1 VEPVR
6 GNDPGPTLWRHRN
19 FLLLWGGQTVSEMG
33 SAVTQ
38 LALPLIAVVVLGA
51 STFEVGLL
59 TAAASC
65 LSCWPSRAGWSRC
78 S

>member
-1 VEPVR
+1 VELVHRDDR
-6 GNDPGPTLWRHRN
+6 GRTLWRHRN

-38 LALPLIAVVVLGA
+38 LALPLTAVVVLGA

-59 TAAASC
+59 TSSC
-65 LSCWPSRAGWSRC
+65 RVG
-78 S
+78 